1 MTLKEPAKKYPMY
14 LKIRFQ
20 KIGLRSISMA
30 CLPHK
35 VKILNV
41 ISQIDL
47 ELQFNVIFILV
58 SGN

>member
-30 CLPHK
+30 CLPTQGK
-35 VKILNV
+35 NFKC
-41 ISQIDL
+41 D
-47 ELQFNVIFILV
+47 
-58 SGN
+58 